1 MQSSTDAAIIR
12 RTIERWVRAVDAADL
27 PGVLAGHTDD
37 VVMFDVP
44 APADVAEGIDAY
56 AATWPPF
63 LAWQA
68 GDGCFEL
75 AALQVAAGHDV
86 AYAHALL
93 RCGNRDD
100 LARDPRPRLR
110 LTFGL
115 RKQEGDWLIAHEHH
129 SFPSP
134 DDSAAETQVRA
145 LYDRWY
151 AATAAKDLD
160 ALMAPIAA
168 DVVSYEHDEP
178 LQYVGV
184 DAVREVCR
192 RGLDVSGGSVTWE
205 VPELRVVVRDDLA
218 VTWGLDRVRVP
229 RPGGGT
235 DEHLSRG
242 TRVFTRSAGSW
253 QLIHQ
258 HLSYPRGR

>member
-12 RTIERWVRAVDAADL
+12 QIIERWVRAVDGADL

-56 AATWPPF
+56 AATWQAF

-75 AALQVAAGHDV
+75 VTLQVTAGHDV

-100 LARDPRPRLR
+100 IARDPQPRLR

-115 RKQEGDWLIAHEHH
+115 RKQEGAWLIAHEHH
-129 SFPSP
+129 S
-134 DDSAAETQVRA
+134 
-145 LYDRWY
+145 
-151 AATAAKDLD
+151 
-160 ALMAPIAA
+160 
-168 DVVSYEHDEP
+168 
-178 LQYVGV
+178 
-184 DAVREVCR
+184 CR
-192 RGLDVSGGSVTWE
+192 RGLEVSGGSVTWE

-235 DEHLSRG
+235 DEHVSRG

-253 QLIHQ
+253 QMIHQ